1 MMHIQWIEASSP
13 RIAGR
18 NSQAAI
24 KGIVVFTA
32 LVAVLAMSASA
43 VFAGGITYTS
53 FNDGFNSPNEPTHSE
68 LLDNIYGAT
77 FGASGVDFTNG
88 TVTARRVFDQGGIM
102 GTLNLVTGDQT
113 GVDQIWTDG
122 ISSVTAS
129 AKFALLNQSFGW
141 NGGGLGTT
149 YTELLTDADVGGPS
163 VPISIMGDFL
173 WGSNPSSPD
182 MWWSLESSNT
192 DGNSDHL
199 ITYKIEAATRPA
211 LTKSGPTASP
221 RLPPRPSLLY

>member
-102 GTLNLVTGDQT
+102 GTLNLVTLIRDRPRIGESMNQCEEFEKR
-113 GVDQIWTDG
+113 GG
-122 ISSVTAS
+122 IIALS
-129 AKFALLNQSFGW
+129 ATPLLLCHS
-141 NGGGLGTT
+141 
-149 YTELLTDADVGGPS
+149 
-163 VPISIMGDFL
+163 
-173 WGSNPSSPD
+173 
-182 MWWSLESSNT
+182 
-192 DGNSDHL
+192 
-199 ITYKIEAATRPA
+199 PA
-211 LTKSGPTASP
+211 LFHNI
-221 RLPPRPSLLY
+221 LLYK